1 MCKTAHALQERVLV
15 YRGPGRRVYEERARP
30 VLQEPTDAI
39 ARITASTI
47 CGTALHILKGDVPS
61 VTPND

>member
-1 MCKTAHALQERVLV
+1 MCETAHALQERVLV

-47 CGTALHILKGDVPS
+47 LRHRPAHPEGQCALGDAQ
-61 VTPND
+61 